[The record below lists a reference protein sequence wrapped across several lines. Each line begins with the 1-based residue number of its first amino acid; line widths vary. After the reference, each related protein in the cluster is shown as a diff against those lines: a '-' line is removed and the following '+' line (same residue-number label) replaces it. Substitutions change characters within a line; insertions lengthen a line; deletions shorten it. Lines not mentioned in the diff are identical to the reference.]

1 MITWTTGTAVALAVL
16 ALFALAV
23 LVRRALDR
31 AERQHRKITAEEL
44 DPQPGRNDQS

>member
-1 MITWTTGTAVALAVL
+1 VITWTTGTTVALCAL

-31 AERQHRKITAEEL
+31 AERQHRQINAEEL
-44 DPQPGRNDQS
+44 DPHPEGDDTT